1 MGLLDGELLNFSVGY
16 FPSCIS
22 LLGDNMEKIVLVT
35 SSEQQKDYLSDFAER
50 YDMLPINNQTASMA
64 LAEHQFVLD
73 KCKSLGKW
81 TQEDKQALQF
91 LMNVYNVCTRYRNG
105 GGR

>member
-1 MGLLDGELLNFSVGY
+1 
-16 FPSCIS
+16 
-22 LLGDNMEKIVLVT
+22 MEKIIVVT
-35 SSEQQKDYLSDFAER
+35 SSAKEKDYLSDLAER

-73 KCKSLGKW
+73 KCKSLGKE

-91 LMNVYNVCTRYRNG
+91 LMDVYNVCTRYGNG

>member
-1 MGLLDGELLNFSVGY
+1 MGLLDGELLNFFVGY
-16 FPSCIS
+16 FLSCIS

-35 SSEQQKDYLSDFAER
+35 SSDQQGDYLSDLAER

-105 GGR
+105 GGK

>member
-1 MGLLDGELLNFSVGY
+1 
-16 FPSCIS
+16 
-22 LLGDNMEKIVLVT
+22 MEKIVLVT
-35 SSEQQKDYLSDFAER
+35 SSDQQRDYLSDLAER

-64 LAEHQFVLD
+64 LAEHQSVLD